1 VQHHQEDD
9 ITRRTTMTRVL
20 MLLLSVA
27 VATGGWLIAGPAP
40 AQARKDK
47 VTLRLNFF
55 AYGEHAPFAYGLRK
69 GFYDAEGI
77 DLTLLE
83 GNGSGPVV
91 QAIGA
96 GTDRFGYAD
105 AYAMAAL
112 GAKGLPVKMIA
123 NYVQVSPLSIIS
135 FADKAI
141 QKPQDLE
148 GKKVSFTAGDSIHQ
162 AFQALLKVNGVDKS
176 KVQEVYFDPRGKM
189 TAVMAGQV
197 DAMGGYYT
205 TQTGLIEQQTG
216 KKTGYFRYVD
226 FGVSALS
233 QGLLVHTKYLG
244 ERDLNCRMVR
254 ASSRAWAEAAKH
266 PDEAARLLVEMF
278 PKAGT
283 AELNAQQWKDTV
295 KLMFTPR
302 TQGKTPGWMAPED
315 WENLLSLQRT
325 YGAIEVKAPG
335 EYYTN
340 EFLDCK

>member
-1 VQHHQEDD
+1 M
-9 ITRRTTMTRVL
+9 TRRIA
-20 MLLLSVA
+20 LLLFLPIALGLAWFWPS
-27 VATGGWLIAGPAP
+27 TGA

-47 VTLRLNFF
+47 VSLRLNFF
-55 AYGEHAPFAYGLRK
+55 AYGEHAGFAYGLKK
-69 GFYDAEGI
+69 GFYEAEGI

-112 GAKGLPVKMIA
+112 AAKGLPVKMIA
-123 NYVQVSPLSIIS
+123 TYVQVSPLSIIY
-135 FADKAI
+135 FADKSI
-141 QKPQDLE
+141 KGPKDLE
-148 GKKVSFTAGDSIHQ
+148 GKKVSFTAGDSLHQ
-162 AFQALLKVNGVDKS
+162 AFQALLKLNNVDKA
-176 KVQEVYFDPRGKM
+176 KVQEIYFDPRGKM
-189 TAVMAGQV
+189 AALMAGQV

-216 KKTGYFRYVD
+216 KKTAYLRYAD

-233 QGLLVHTKYLG
+233 DGILVHTKYLG

-254 ASSRAWAEAAKH
+254 ASSRAWAEAARN

-278 PKAGT
+278 PKSGT
-283 AELNAQQWKDTV
+283 VELNAQQWRDSV
-295 KLMFTPR
+295 KLMFTR
-302 TQGKTPGWMAPED
+302 NTQGKTPGWMATED
-315 WENLLSLQRT
+315 WETLLNLQKT

-340 EFLDCK
+340 EFFDCK